1 MDKRI
6 IHMVGAGR
14 YRMAITKTGR
24 LGALRVGCSNSMVS
38 YITNH
43 SFFLLFAGGGAQ
55 NRQATSGVNAGATNY
70 MVSHKEW
77 DTGSACAK
85 LSSSNL
91 FIKPLK
97 ILQKGDCFMGE
108 YLAPVENELASVTLA
123 DLNTDINRVLDL
135 AGNAGANAA
144 IHNQRVNAKLINTLY
159 NLARNNI
166 QDQEAAII
174 AVNMIVSEYTKNW
187 LRNYGT
193 FDATSLKESGTILFG
208 SQTFGFGGFLATNDS
223 ISPYAISVFLYDLIA
238 TINSYD
244 SSTDDFYLGTKEKD
258 SWNNSNMYKLFS
270 VFDHY
275 HDLCAGK
282 DVPGSYLRQEID
294 KLLSTV
300 EWNDS
305 DMKAIAMKAILRYW
319 DIYSQQYD
327 PTIIAAMIVADC
339 KESIDEERDSSL
351 LSAASMRN
359 LPSEYIRL
367 IKNEAYAKVSC
378 ALRSD
383 ADLDPKLTATQIM
396 QAVYCILNTVKPD
409 DEGGMVIDIINHSI
423 IATLYDMRKEC
434 NDADSMKFIDDV
446 LSTFEDNDSH
456 SMGEILSSDQMD
468 ELKNCDY
475 DTYLKLCAGLDPDKD
490 LGDDIEELP
499 ATEVSYQKSG
509 SSIQKIDVRAGYKL
523 VQDNVVK
530 FNEQAGKMLKAL
542 KEFVLG
548 TANMDYVVIEGKKF
562 TFFGLVKKLIGGV
575 ALFSWSKIG
584 AVCVLIVRWVAK
596 SKASKQSK
604 RKMLFLLNEEIEI
617 VTEKIDDARSAGD
630 NKAKYALMRSKKELE
645 NARDRIKYNL
655 GAEVKSKTV
664 DDLVKRANGQPTDGR
679 DRMGRYVEGHKKGSR
694 M

>member
-1 MDKRI
+1 
-6 IHMVGAGR
+6 
-14 YRMAITKTGR
+14 
-24 LGALRVGCSNSMVS
+24 
-38 YITNH
+38 
-43 SFFLLFAGGGAQ
+43 
-55 NRQATSGVNAGATNY
+55 
-70 MVSHKEW
+70 
-77 DTGSACAK
+77 
-85 LSSSNL
+85 
-91 FIKPLK
+91 
-97 ILQKGDCFMGE
+97 MGE

-123 DLNTDINRVLDL
+123 DLNTDINCVLDL
-135 AGNAGANAA
+135 ASDAGANTA

-159 NLARNNI
+159 NLAKNNI

-174 AVNMIVSEYTKNW
+174 AVNMIVSEYAKGW

-193 FDATSLKESGTILFG
+193 FDATSLKESGIILFG
-208 SQTFGFGGFLATNDS
+208 TQTFGFGGFLATFDS
-223 ISPYAISVFLYDLIA
+223 ISPYAISVYLYDLIA

-244 SSTDDFYLGTKEKD
+244 PSTDDFYLGTKEKD
-258 SWNNSNMYKLFS
+258 SWNSSNMYKLFS
-270 VFDHY
+270 VFDQY
-275 HDLCAGK
+275 HDLCVGK
-282 DVPGSYLRQEID
+282 DVPGSYLRREID

-327 PTIIAAMIVADC
+327 PIIVTNMIVADC
-339 KESIDEERDSSL
+339 EESIDEERDSSL

-367 IKNEAYAKVSC
+367 IKNETYAKVTF

-383 ADLDPKLTATQIM
+383 AELDPKLTATQIM
-396 QAVYCILNTVKPD
+396 QAVYCILNTIKPD
-409 DEGGMVIDIINHSI
+409 DEGGMIIGIINHSI
-423 IATLYDMRKEC
+423 IATLYDMKKEY
-434 NDADSMKFIDDV
+434 NNIIEGIRLGHNYADAIRFIDNV
-446 LSTFEDNDSH
+446 LATFEDNDSH

-468 ELKNCDY
+468 EFKNCDY
-475 DTYLKLCAGLDPDKD
+475 DAYLKLCAGLDPDKD

-679 DRMGRYVEGHKKGSR
+679 DRMGRYTEGHKKGSR

>member
-1 MDKRI
+1 
-6 IHMVGAGR
+6 
-14 YRMAITKTGR
+14 
-24 LGALRVGCSNSMVS
+24 
-38 YITNH
+38 
-43 SFFLLFAGGGAQ
+43 
-55 NRQATSGVNAGATNY
+55 
-70 MVSHKEW
+70 
-77 DTGSACAK
+77 
-85 LSSSNL
+85 
-91 FIKPLK
+91 
-97 ILQKGDCFMGE
+97 MGE

-123 DLNTDINRVLDL
+123 DLNTDINYVLDL
-135 AGNAGANAA
+135 VSDAGANAA
-144 IHNQRVNAKLINTLY
+144 IHNQRINAKLINTLY

-166 QDQEAAII
+166 RDQEASII
-174 AVNMIVSEYTKNW
+174 AVNMIVSEYAKGW
-187 LRNYGT
+187 LSNYGT
-193 FDATSLKESGTILFG
+193 FDATSLKESGIILFG
-208 SQTFGFGGFLATNDS
+208 TQTFGFGGFLATYDS
-223 ISPYAISVFLYDLIA
+223 ISPYAISVYLYDLIA

-244 SSTDDFYLGTKEKD
+244 PSTDDFYLSTKEKS
-258 SWNNSNMYKLFS
+258 SWNSSNMYKLFS
-270 VFDHY
+270 VFDQY
-275 HDLCAGK
+275 HDLCTGK

-327 PTIIAAMIVADC
+327 PTIVASMIVSDC

-351 LSAASMRN
+351 LRAASMRN

-367 IKNEAYAKVSC
+367 IENETYAKVAF
-378 ALRSD
+378 ALCRG
-383 ADLDPKLTATQIM
+383 AELDPNLTATQIM

-409 DEGGMVIDIINHSI
+409 DEGGMVIGIINHAI
-423 IATLYDMRKEC
+423 IATLYDMKKEY
-434 NDADSMKFIDDV
+434 NDADSMRFIDNV
-446 LSTFEDNDSH
+446 LATFEDNDSH

-468 ELKNCDY
+468 EFKNCDY
-475 DTYLKLCAGLDPDKD
+475 DAYLKLCAGLDPDKD

-664 DDLVKRANGQPTDGR
+664 DDLIKRANGQPTDGR
-679 DRMGRYVEGHKKGSR
+679 DRMGRYTEGHKKGSR

>member
-1 MDKRI
+1 
-6 IHMVGAGR
+6 
-14 YRMAITKTGR
+14 
-24 LGALRVGCSNSMVS
+24 
-38 YITNH
+38 
-43 SFFLLFAGGGAQ
+43 
-55 NRQATSGVNAGATNY
+55 
-70 MVSHKEW
+70 
-77 DTGSACAK
+77 
-85 LSSSNL
+85 
-91 FIKPLK
+91 
-97 ILQKGDCFMGE
+97 MGE

-123 DLNTDINRVLDL
+123 DLNTDINYVLDL
-135 AGNAGANAA
+135 AGDAGANAA

-174 AVNMIVSEYTKNW
+174 AVNTIVSEYAKDW

-193 FDATSLKESGTILFG
+193 FDANSLKESGTILFG
-208 SQTFGFGGFLATNDS
+208 TQTFGFGGFLATNDS
-223 ISPYAISVFLYDLIA
+223 ISPYAISVYLYDLIA

-258 SWNNSNMYKLFS
+258 SWNSSNMYKLFS
-270 VFDHY
+270 VFDQY
-275 HDLCAGK
+275 HDLCGGGK

-327 PTIIAAMIVADC
+327 PTIIAAMIIADC

-367 IKNEAYAKVSC
+367 IKNETYAKVSY

-383 ADLDPKLTATQIM
+383 NDLDPKLTATQIM
-396 QAVYCILNTVKPD
+396 QAVYCILNTIKPD
-409 DEGGMVIDIINHSI
+409 DEGSIVIDIINHSI
-423 IATLYDMRKEC
+423 IATLYDMKKEC

-446 LSTFEDNDSH
+446 LSTFEDNDSR

-468 ELKNCDY
+468 ELKDCDY
-475 DTYLKLCAGLDPDKD
+475 DKYLKLCAGLDPDKD
-490 LGDDIEELP
+490 LGDDVEELP

-679 DRMGRYVEGHKKGSR
+679 DRMGRYTEGHKKGSR

>member
-1 MDKRI
+1 
-6 IHMVGAGR
+6 
-14 YRMAITKTGR
+14 
-24 LGALRVGCSNSMVS
+24 
-38 YITNH
+38 
-43 SFFLLFAGGGAQ
+43 
-55 NRQATSGVNAGATNY
+55 
-70 MVSHKEW
+70 
-77 DTGSACAK
+77 
-85 LSSSNL
+85 
-91 FIKPLK
+91 
-97 ILQKGDCFMGE
+97 MGE

-123 DLNTDINRVLDL
+123 DLNTDINHVLDI
-135 AGNAGANAA
+135 ASDAGANAA

-159 NLARNNI
+159 NLVRNNI
-166 QDQEAAII
+166 QDQEATIT
-174 AVNMIVSEYTKNW
+174 AVNMIVSEYAKNW

-193 FDATSLKESGTILFG
+193 FNATSLKESGIILFG
-208 SQTFGFGGFLATNDS
+208 TQTFGFGGFLATNDS
-223 ISPYAISVFLYDLIA
+223 ISPYAIAVYLYDLIA

-258 SWNNSNMYKLFS
+258 SWNSSNMYKLFS
-270 VFDHY
+270 VFDQY

-327 PTIIAAMIVADC
+327 PTIIASMIVADC

-351 LSAASMRN
+351 LSVASMRN

-367 IKNEAYAKVSC
+367 IKNETYAKVSS

-383 ADLDPKLTATQIM
+383 TELDPKLTSTQIM

-423 IATLYDMRKEC
+423 IATLYDMKKEC
-434 NDADSMKFIDDV
+434 TNADSMRFIDNV
-446 LSTFEDNDSH
+446 LATFEDTDSR

-468 ELKNCDY
+468 EFKNCDY
-475 DTYLKLCAGLDPDKD
+475 DAYLKLCAGLDPDKD

-548 TANMDYVVIEGKKF
+548 TTNMDYVVIEGKKF
-562 TFFGLVKKLIGGV
+562 TFFGLVKKIIGGV

-630 NKAKYALMRSKKELE
+630 NKAKYSLMRSKKELE
-645 NARDRIKYNL
+645 NARDRVKYNL

-679 DRMGRYVEGHKKGSR
+679 DRMGRYTEGHKKGSR

>member
-1 MDKRI
+1 
-6 IHMVGAGR
+6 
-14 YRMAITKTGR
+14 
-24 LGALRVGCSNSMVS
+24 
-38 YITNH
+38 
-43 SFFLLFAGGGAQ
+43 
-55 NRQATSGVNAGATNY
+55 
-70 MVSHKEW
+70 
-77 DTGSACAK
+77 
-85 LSSSNL
+85 
-91 FIKPLK
+91 
-97 ILQKGDCFMGE
+97 MGE
-108 YLAPVENELASVTLA
+108 YLAPVESELASITLS
-123 DLNTDINRVLDL
+123 DLISNVNHVLDL
-135 AGNAGANAA
+135 AGDAGANAA
-144 IHNQRVNAKLINTLY
+144 IHNQRINAKLINTLY
-159 NLARNNI
+159 NLARNNTR
-166 QDQEAAII
+166 DQEATIV

-187 LRNYGT
+187 LRNRGT
-193 FDATSLKESGTILFG
+193 FDLNALKESGTILFG
-208 SQTFGFGGFLATNDS
+208 TQTFGFGGFLYTNDS
-223 ISPYAISVFLYDLIA
+223 ISSYAISVYLYDLIA

-258 SWNNSNMYKLFS
+258 SWNNSNIYKLFS

-282 DVPGSYLRQEID
+282 DVSGSYLRQEID

-305 DMKAIAMKAILRYW
+305 DMKAIAMKAIFRYW

-327 PTIIAAMIVADC
+327 PTIIASMIVADC

-359 LPSEYIRL
+359 LPSEYILL
-367 IKNEAYAKVSC
+367 IKNETYAKVTF

-383 ADLDPKLTATQIM
+383 AELDPKLTATQIM

-423 IATLYDMRKEC
+423 IATLYDMKKEY
-434 NDADSMKFIDDV
+434 NDADSMRFIDNV
-446 LSTFEDNDSH
+446 LAMFEDTDSH

-468 ELKNCDY
+468 EFKNRDY
-475 DTYLKLCAGLDPDKD
+475 DAYLKLCAGLDPDKD

-509 SSIQKIDVRAGYKL
+509 SSIQKIDVQAGYKL

-584 AVCVLIVRWVAK
+584 AVCVLIVRWVSK

-604 RKMLFLLNEEIEI
+604 RKMLFLLDEEIEI

-679 DRMGRYVEGHKKGSR
+679 DRMGRYTEGHKKGSR